1 MSRNHDVAVLGG
13 GIVAHALALMLAR
26 DRLRVALVHPPAAH
40 SQVPPTD
47 IRAYA
52 LNRAS
57 RELLTSLRVWP
68 DSDDVTPVGQMW
80 VAEPNGDDPAS
91 VRLGEGAD
99 DPLAWIVDVPSLEN
113 RLAEAVR
120 YQAGIDVVGERP
132 NARLTVIC
140 EGKRS
145 QTRDALGI
153 EFDVRPYD
161 QTAVA
166 ARALC
171 ARPHGGIA
179 RQWFDGGQVLALLP
193 MGGSQGHAVAIVWS
207 LPHDRAREV
216 LDMDSE
222 RLGQALE
229 TACDRALGDMQV
241 VGAPAG
247 WPLELSVARQWV
259 RPGLALAGDAA
270 HAMHPLAGQGL
281 NVGLGDVA
289 ALARVVHGRE
299 YWREPGDLKLLRRY
313 ERERKSAF
321 ARMAQVTDGLYGL
334 FGHQDDRIQTLRRW
348 GLRAFDRLGP
358 LKQWAIQQAAGP
370 AQPASHPNP

>member
-26 DRLRVALVHPPAAH
+26 DRLRVALVHPSVATAP
-40 SQVPPTD
+40 VTPTD

-57 RELLTSLRVWP
+57 RELLTLLKVWP
-68 DSDDVTPVGQMW
+68 DGDDVTPVGQMW

-91 VRLGEGAD
+91 IRLGERAD
-99 DPLAWIVDVPSLEN
+99 DPLAWIVDVPALED
-113 RLAEAVR
+113 RLADAVR
-120 YQAGIDVVGERP
+120 YQPGIDVVDERP
-132 NARLTVIC
+132 TARLTVVC

-166 ARALC
+166 ARAMC

-179 RQWFDGGQVLALLP
+179 RQWFDRGEVLALLP
-193 MGGSQGHAVAIVWS
+193 MGGSQGRAVAVVWS
-207 LPHDRAREV
+207 LPHDRAREM
-216 LDMDSE
+216 LAMDTDS
-222 RLGQALE
+222 LGRALE
-229 TACDRALGDMQV
+229 IACDHALGDMQV
-241 VGAPAG
+241 VGVPAA
-247 WPLELSVARQWV
+247 WPLELSVARDWV

-289 ALARVVHGRE
+289 ALAGVIHGRE
-299 YWREPGDLKLLRRY
+299 YWRDPGDMKLLRRY

-334 FGHQDDRIQTLRRW
+334 FGHPDDRIQTLRRW
-348 GLRAFDRLGP
+348 GLRTFDRLTP
-358 LKQWAIQQAAGP
+358 LKHWAIRQAAGHTPSTPPP
-370 AQPASHPNP
+370 AT